1 MAPPVHAMLLAA
13 GRGERMRPLTD
24 SCPKPLL
31 EVQGK
36 ALALWHLDALARA
49 GVACTVINTAWL
61 GEQFAPRLG
70 SQHLLPD
77 AAQAQPML
85 LRYSHEGQDFGHA
98 LETAGGIVRA
108 LPQLCE
114 GLGSDPIFW
123 VLAGDVY
130 APDFVF
136 EAQALARFALS
147 DMLAHIWLVPN
158 PAHNAKGDFGLAPGD
173 ATDAQTPA
181 LALNL
186 PDNTQAQRYTYSTI
200 GLYRA
205 ALFAPPWCPFAP
217 GNAQGVKAPLAPLL
231 RAAIDKGRVS
241 ASLYT
246 GLWTDVGTPDRLH
259 ALNQN
264 SNLMTA
270 PR

>member
-1 MAPPVHAMLLAA
+1 MV
-13 GRGERMRPLTD
+13 
-24 SCPKPLL
+24 
-31 EVQGK
+31 
-36 ALALWHLDALARA
+36 
-49 GVACTVINTAWL
+49 
-61 GEQFAPRLG
+61 
-70 SQHLLPD
+70 
-77 AAQAQPML
+77 
-85 LRYSHEGQDFGHA
+85 LRYSHEGQDFGYA

-108 LPQLCE
+108 LPQLRE
-114 GLGSDPIFW
+114 GLGADPMFW

-136 EAQALARFALS
+136 DAQAVARFAAS

-173 ATDAQTPA
+173 TMKAQRPA

-186 PDNTQAQRYTYSTI
+186 PADHPAPRYTYSTI
-200 GLYRA
+200 GLYRT
-205 ALFAPPWCPFAP
+205 ALFAPPWCTLEA

-231 RAAIDKGRVS
+231 RAAMDQGRVS

-246 GLWTDVGTPDRLH
+246 GLWTDVGSPERLH

-264 SNLMTA
+264 SNPMTA
-270 PR
+270 KL